1 MTRTLH
7 TVRSILLPGLLAAG
21 LWGCSTTPD
30 HGHHGAD
37 NAVVNVRAIP
47 VYRGSDGAIAGW
59 EQLVADARAADVVI
73 VGENHGH
80 PVGLPWAAAL
90 WEDVSAPKSDGTSS
104 AALSLE
110 FFERQDQSRLDDYLK
125 GVTDEQAFLKR
136 TDRKDA
142 NYPAAH
148 RAMVERAKALGRP
161 VVASNAPWEIVRYL
175 RGKDYDA
182 LLVLTPEQTRLFRV
196 PSSPPEGRYRADYD
210 AVMKDVI
217 GMSHGA
223 PKGIA
228 PAATMTEAQKQAALD
243 ASFRTQQLWD
253 WTMAES
259 VTRAVDAGS
268 HPVLQV
274 IGRFHSD
281 FVGGMPQAVAK
292 LRPGTKVV
300 VISVVDACSAALRE
314 EDRGRGDYV
323 VYVGPSP
330 EDQ

>member
-1 MTRTLH
+1 MNPML
-7 TVRSILLPGLLAAG
+7 TVLRALLLPGVLVAG
-21 LWGCSTTPD
+21 LSACSTAPERAS
-30 HGHHGAD
+30 HSAD
-37 NAVVNVRAIP
+37 SPVANVRALP
-47 VYRGSDGAIAGW
+47 VYRGSDGATASW
-59 EQLVADARAADVVI
+59 DRLVADARAADVIV

-90 WEDVSAPKSDGTSS
+90 WEDVSAPASGGDST
-104 AALSLE
+104 AALALE
-110 FFERQDQSRLDDYLK
+110 FFERQDQSRMDDYLK
-125 GVTDEQAFLKR
+125 GVTDEAAFLKR
-136 TDRKDA
+136 TDRKGG

-148 RAMVERAKALGRP
+148 RAMVERAKALKRP

-223 PKGIA
+223 PKGVA

-292 LRPGTKVV
+292 LRPGTRVV
-300 VISVVDACSAALRE
+300 VISVVDVCSAALRE